1 MTLRSLNKLLL
12 TLAAS
17 SMLLAGCQ
25 SGDTA
30 APTAPV
36 KTGETPAPAPAPVDQ
51 PVTAQPSSYISPLT
65 GEPLDAPMQNR
76 PLAVMINNA
85 PAARPQSGL
94 LSADIVYEV
103 LAEGGITRLVAI
115 FQSAENAAKIGPVRS
130 IRPYLIDL
138 GESYHGVLVHAGGST
153 DAYALIQSLHKEDLD
168 EISNA
173 GAYFWRDKSRKA
185 PHNLY
190 TSGDK
195 LIAGA
200 QKRGYTL
207 QDSAVPAYTFHKE
220 DDPAVGDPASKVEIK
235 FLLDSYHV
243 SYIYNAKTKVYER
256 FIGKKAHKDKDS
268 GTQLSAENVV
278 ILGADHQILDKVGR
292 LSVDLNSGGPAILLQ
307 RGRVIHGQWVRKKND
322 VIRFVKDG
330 AEVPFYPGKTYFSI
344 VPNSPSFDSHVTITK

>member
-1 MTLRSLNKLLL
+1 MTIRSLNKLLL
-12 TLAAS
+12 TLAAAF
-17 SMLLAGCQ
+17 MLMAGCQ

-36 KTGETPAPAPAPVDQ
+36 KTGETQAPVDQ
-51 PVTAQPSSYISPLT
+51 PVTVQPASYISPLT

-115 FQSAENAAKIGPVRS
+115 YQSAENAAKIGPVRS

-153 DAYALIQSLHKEDLD
+153 DAYAILQSLHKEDLD

-190 TSGDK
+190 SSGDK
-195 LIAGA
+195 LKAGA
-200 QKRGYTL
+200 KKRGYSL
-207 QDSAVPAYTFHKE
+207 LDSNVPAYTFRKE
-220 DDPAVGDPASKVEIK
+220 DDPAAGEPASKVEIK

-243 SYIYNAKTKVYER
+243 SYIYNAKTKLYER

-268 GTQLSAENVV
+268 GTPLTAENVV

-292 LSVDLNSGGPAILLQ
+292 LSVDLSSGGKAVLLQ
-307 RGRVIHGQWVRKKND
+307 RGKVIQGQWVRGKND